1 MLLFYINNV
10 YFIKNIDLYEVNSM
24 RLLYWYTRFLDK
36 FGNPRIYHGLKSF
49 ELNFSTQTRYHFDSE
64 KRELVQEP
72 YDTPLPHDFWGNQLL
87 YNINAI
93 VGNNGVGKST
103 VINTMMKVL
112 QEIYDRKVKREDET
126 IFIIECD
133 ERPLLY
139 HQPSSIKLQCDF
151 IEQIDN
157 LNNNLKEES
166 LRHIDCT
173 KLIFLTNT
181 ISESDDKRYYSTN
194 NQPHVRANFIY
205 DCSLIGTMRY
215 DAKDDCYINPRNDHY
230 LHPTQNN
237 KHIPSQSIYHDSPQD
252 ILHTYFVSEY
262 YKQVKLVCD
271 KTQYTYLSHLKER
284 GLPVPVPKILSIT
297 IRDYNNDY
305 KDLFD
310 LSLGVKA
317 QKTVSEKLAYRLC
330 ASCFYAFLDNIRRYN
345 YPVPSK
351 VEPPE
356 STSVEAFQT
365 LLNTIEIDFIHDAII
380 SRWLHKLQS
389 YCLDFVS
396 LICSNKKQLECF
408 NITQIEL
415 DSIDQGLPATL
426 ELTINEDIM
435 DWLEE
440 FMDYY
445 RRTCVPYYYLDFSWE
460 LSSGEENLLRLFAS
474 LFYAFDS
481 SNKNL
486 YNWSDGKR
494 KSQCDSVI
502 LIMDEADLTFHP
514 EWQRQLIQI
523 LTAFLPLEFGH
534 CGVND
539 LQVILTTHSPLLLGD
554 IPANNV
560 IYLGDNESQNV
571 SNVVRNTFG
580 QNIHTILKDSFFL
593 ANGTL
598 GAFAADKINNTA
610 DKLRHFEKMTPQE
623 IKECKSIVDLVAPG
637 ILKSKL
643 TELYEKA
650 VNKKALPLEESIKES
665 AGNLSDEELTGI
677 IGMIQAE
684 IKRRQK

>member
-1 MLLFYINNV
+1 
-10 YFIKNIDLYEVNSM
+10 M

-36 FGNPRIYHGLKSF
+36 LGNSRIYHGLKSF

-64 KRELVQEP
+64 KQKLIQEP

-87 YNINAI
+87 YNISAI

-112 QEIYDRKVKREDET
+112 QEIYDRKLESEDET
-126 IFIIECD
+126 ILIIECD

-139 HQPSSIKLQCDF
+139 HLPGSSRQKLQCCF
-151 IEQIDN
+151 IEQQFT
-157 LNNNLKEES
+157 LSNNNLKEES
-166 LRHIDCT
+166 LKYIDRT

-181 ISESDDKRYYSTN
+181 ISESDDKRYYRTN

-205 DCSLIGTMRY
+205 DCSLIGTIRY
-215 DAKDDCYINPRNDHY
+215 DAKDDCYSNPRKDHY
-230 LHPTQNN
+230 RHPTQDNN
-237 KHIPSQSIYHDSPQD
+237 HIPSQNIYHNSPQD
-252 ILHTYFVSEY
+252 LLRTYFVSEY

-271 KTQYTYLSHLKER
+271 KTQYTYLSHLKES
-284 GLPVPVPKILSIT
+284 GLPVPVPKRLSIT

-305 KDLFD
+305 KDMFD
-310 LSLGVKA
+310 LALGVKA
-317 QKTVSEKLAYRLC
+317 QNTVSEKIAYRMC
-330 ASCFYAFLDNIRRYN
+330 ASSFYAFLDNIRRYN

-351 VEPPE
+351 VEAPKNA
-356 STSVEAFQT
+356 SVKAFQI
-365 LLNTIEIDFIHDAII
+365 LLETVQINYTHDTI
-380 SRWLHKLQS
+380 STWLQKLQS
-389 YCLDFVS
+389 YCLEFIS
-396 LICSNKKQLECF
+396 FICSNKRQLEYF
-408 NITQIEL
+408 NISQADL
-415 DSIDQGLPATL
+415 NSLNQGLPTTL
-426 ELTINEDIM
+426 DLTINESTI
-435 DWLEE
+435 DWLVE

-445 RRTCVPYYYLDFSWE
+445 RRTCVPYYYLDFSWG
-460 LSSGEENLLRLFAS
+460 LSSGEDNLLRLFAS

-486 YNWSDGKR
+486 YNWSEGKR
-494 KSQCDSVI
+494 RSHCDSVF

-534 CGVND
+534 CGLND
-539 LQVILTTHSPLLLGD
+539 LQMILTTHSPLLLGD

-560 IYLGDNESQNV
+560 IYLGEKESNGA
-571 SNVVRNTFG
+571 RNTFG

-623 IKECKSIVDLVAPG
+623 IEDCKLIIELVAPG
-637 ILKSKL
+637 VLKGKL

-650 VNKKALPLEESIKES
+650 VNKNIVPLEESIKEFAS
-665 AGNLSDEELTGI
+665 NLSVDELTGI
-677 IGMIQAE
+677 MSMIQAE